1 VSGRDTVATGRP
13 RGIFRRETKGFSA
26 APVTVRVERGRV
38 VTFARL
44 LGETDPVCT
53 DVAAARAQGHPD
65 VVAPPS
71 FPMVVEM
78 LANEERSR
86 QGEPNPTEVIGCDF
100 HHLLHGEQHY
110 IYEGLV
116 FAGDEVTV
124 GTTVLDFYD
133 KRGGLL
139 EFVVLESTIHHDDR
153 GVLVR
158 ATRTLLHRLDR

>member
-1 VSGRDTVATGRP
+1 VSGDDTAVTARP

-26 APVTVRVERGRV
+26 TPVTVRVERGRV

-78 LANEERSR
+78 LAHEERSR
-86 QGEPNPTEVIGCDF
+86 QGAPNPTEVIGCDF
-100 HHLLHGEQHY
+100 RRLLHGEQHHT
-110 IYEGLV
+110 YEGLV
-116 FAGDEVTV
+116 YAGDEVSV
-124 GTTVLDFYD
+124 ETTVVDFYD

-158 ATRTLLHRLDR
+158 ARRTLLHRLDR

>member
-1 VSGRDTVATGRP
+1 MSGRDTAVTGRP

-26 APVTVRVERGRV
+26 TPVTVRVERGRV

-44 LGETDPVCT
+44 LGETDPLCT

-78 LANEERSR
+78 LAHEERSR
-86 QGEPNPTEVIGCDF
+86 KGAPNPTEVIGCDF
-100 HHLLHGEQHY
+100 RHLLHGEQHY
-110 IYEGLV
+110 TYEGLV
-116 FAGDEVTV
+116 FAGDEVSV
-124 GTTVLDFYD
+124 ETTVVDFYD

-158 ATRTLLHRLDR
+158 ARRTLLHRLDR